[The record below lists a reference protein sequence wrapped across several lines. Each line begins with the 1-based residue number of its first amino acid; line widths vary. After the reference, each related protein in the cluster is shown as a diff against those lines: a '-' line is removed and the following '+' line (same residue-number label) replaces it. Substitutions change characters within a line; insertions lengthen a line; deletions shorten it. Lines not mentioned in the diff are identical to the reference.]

1 MLKKKSRTRK
11 VSTIPSIIFQKQYI
25 GHARHEGPFLEN
37 SYLLYKYLI
46 TVLDY
51 KIVEADI
58 VFTSDSIPVL
68 HHGVESTFFKNRE
81 AHKLNINKLTY
92 KELRNLSL
100 SKEKFIPITKLEN
113 LLELCHQYN
122 TCILLDLTFQ
132 TYTFSHLRKLHDLIC
147 THNIKSNTIW
157 GDVNIFKLSLID
169 RSTICQV
176 GGSWGRKMLIETLFK
191 SFFCKQIIMS
201 FSYYGGDIMSFRQ
214 IVRYGH
220 RLGFIMKAATI
231 NDEET
236 ANKFWQIGVDLINT
250 DSLLNNTHINQ

>member
-11 VSTIPSIIFQKQYI
+11 DSTVPSTIYQKQYI
-25 GHARHEGPFLEN
+25 GHARHEGPFMEN

-51 KIVEADI
+51 KIVEADV
-58 VFTSDSIPVL
+58 VFTSDSVPVL
-68 HHGVESTFFKNRE
+68 HHGIESTFFKDGE
-81 AHKLNINKLTY
+81 TLQLNINKYTY
-92 KELRNLSL
+92 AELRNLSL
-100 SKEKFIPITKLEN
+100 SKEEYNPITKLESV
-113 LLELCHQYN
+113 LELCNQYN
-122 TCILLDLTFQ
+122 TTILLDLTFQ
-132 TYTFSHLRKLHDLIC
+132 TYTFSHLRKLYRLTCD
-147 THNIKSNTIW
+147 NNMRSNTIW

-250 DSLLNNTHINQ
+250 DSLLNNTHFNQ